1 MEIADVVVEI
11 ADAVVEIA
19 GGVVAMEIAGVV
31 VMEIAGVIVVVA
43 GRSQAKQWQQI
54 SQGAVV
60 RSRARRSQIANEAG
74 SGNRRRGCSS
84 RRNLAG
90 TLSLGLQGWCMMGM
104 KQIMEPKNEESP
116 LGGALNFGSDEGSSG
131 RLRRCT

>member
-11 ADAVVEIA
+11 AGAVVEIA

-43 GRSQAKQWQQI
+43 GRSQ
-54 SQGAVV
+54 GAVV
-60 RSRARRSQIANEAG
+60 AEIESSQIANEAG

>member
-1 MEIADVVVEI
+1 MEIADV
-11 ADAVVEIA
+11 VVEIA

-43 GRSQAKQWQQI
+43 GRSQ
-54 SQGAVV
+54 GAVV
-60 RSRARRSQIANEAG
+60 AEIESSQIANEAG

-90 TLSLGLQGWCMMGM
+90 TLSLGLQGWCDEADHGA
-104 KQIMEPKNEESP
+104 EERRKPTWRSP
-116 LGGALNFGSDEGSSG
+116 QLWK
-131 RLRRCT
+131 R